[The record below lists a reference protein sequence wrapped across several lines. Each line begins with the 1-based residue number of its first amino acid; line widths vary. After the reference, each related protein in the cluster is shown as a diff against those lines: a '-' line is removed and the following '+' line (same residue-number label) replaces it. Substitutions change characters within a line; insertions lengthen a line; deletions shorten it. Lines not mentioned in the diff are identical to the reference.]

1 MGKFDMGGKVSVPAS
16 KSNIAKSVP
25 KNGEAIGK
33 PGSPVK
39 TMSSP
44 PSVGKGSAF
53 GSSANGIIAGKV

>member
-1 MGKFDMGGKVSVPAS
+1 MAKDTGGKVSVPAG
-16 KSNIAKSVP
+16 KPDIARSVP

-53 GSSANGIIAGKV
+53 GSGGNGIIDGKV